1 MPGQYFG
8 KYTGIVK
15 DNKDADK
22 LGQLKV
28 VVPAIFPEDEQMVAR
43 PALPYGFFFVPEVDA
58 KVWVEFEGGDSGLP
72 LWTGV
77 QYVQGE
83 WAAEAQEDPPVKRV
97 VKSAKGHFVLFDDK
111 DGEESIQVKD
121 GKNGHVITLDQA
133 GISIEDGKN
142 QHKVTL
148 DQGGVTIK
156 DGKASHELKFD
167 ASTITLK
174 HGATGAKIEIGP
186 AGITIDGVSGINL
199 SSSAAM
205 PILRA
210 NIDTGIGNLGA
221 PVPLIGPGNP
231 LVKA

>member
-1 MPGQYFG
+1 MPGKYYG

-15 DNKDADK
+15 DNKDDDK

-28 VVPAIFPEDEQMVAR
+28 VVPAIFPEDEQMIAR
-43 PALPYGFFFVPEVDA
+43 PALPYGFFFVPDVDA

-83 WAAEAQEDPPVKRV
+83 WAKEAEENPPEKRV
-97 VKSAKGHFVLFDDK
+97 VKSSKGHLVIFDDK
-111 DGEESIQVKD
+111 DGEESIQITD
-121 GKNGHVITLDQA
+121 GKNGHEILLDQN
-133 GISIEDGKN
+133 GIS
-142 QHKVTL
+142 V
-148 DQGGVTIK
+148 K
-156 DGKASHELKFD
+156 DGKSSHELKFD
-167 ASTITLK
+167 ATTITLK
-174 HGATGAKIEIGP
+174 HGASGAKIEIGP
-186 AGITIDGVSGINL
+186 AGITIDGVGPINL

-205 PILRA
+205 PVLRA
-210 NIDTGIGNLGA
+210 NIDQGVGNLGA

>member
-15 DNKDADK
+15 DNKDDDK

-28 VVPAIFPEDEQMVAR
+28 VVPAIFPEDEQMIAR
-43 PALPYGFFFVPEVDA
+43 PALPYGFFFVPDVDA

-83 WAAEAQEDPPVKRV
+83 WAKEAEENPPEKRV
-97 VKSAKGHFVLFDDK
+97 VKSSKGHLVIFDDK
-111 DGEESIQVKD
+111 DGEESIQITD
-121 GKNGHVITLDQA
+121 GKNGHKIVLDQD
-133 GISIEDGKN
+133 GISVEDGKN
-142 QHKVTL
+142 SHKVTL
-148 DQGGVTIK
+148 DSSGVSIK
-156 DGKASHELKFD
+156 DGQASHELKFD
-167 ASTITLK
+167 ATTITLK

-186 AGITIDGVSGINL
+186 AGITIDGVAGVTL
-199 SSSAAM
+199 SPGPGM
-205 PILRA
+205 PVLRA
-210 NIDTGIGNLGA
+210 NIDQGIGNLGA